1 MITKIRQE
9 MNVSNDLWIILL
21 QYGNFS
27 TFLLSVYGEEFI
39 LVDRQV
45 KLPFLKFQL
54 FAAP

>member
-9 MNVSNDLWIILL
+9 MNVSNDLWIIRL

-27 TFLLSVYGEEFI
+27 FFFLSVYGEEFI

-45 KLPFLKFQL
+45 KLLFLKFQL